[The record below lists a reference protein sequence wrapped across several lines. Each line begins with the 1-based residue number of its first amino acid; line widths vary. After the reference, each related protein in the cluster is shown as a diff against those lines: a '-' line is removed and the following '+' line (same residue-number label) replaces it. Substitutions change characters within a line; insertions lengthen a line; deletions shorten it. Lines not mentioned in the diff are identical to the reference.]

1 MKEAKNLRLEDINFP
16 DEYINAFKGPKFG
29 IAGIRKTLNIYNR
42 PLLGTI
48 IKPKLGLNP
57 EEHAKVAFEAWLGGC
72 DLVKDDE
79 NLTSQSFNNFQKR
92 VELMTKLRDKEEK
105 ETGEVK
111 EAFINVTAP
120 TMKELERRIKLVHDF
135 FSGIERMVVH
145 PHRDAQVS
153 LV

>member
-1 MKEAKNLRLEDINFP
+1 MLFWIQSEFRLYYCAQQRPVVNVKCFSYSCDSEFRSL
-16 DEYINAFKGPKFG
+16 EYINAFKGPKFG

-79 NLTSQSFNNFQKR
+79 NLK
-92 VELMTKLRDKEEK
+92 
-105 ETGEVK
+105 
-111 EAFINVTAP
+111 
-120 TMKELERRIKLVHDF
+120 
-135 FSGIERMVVH
+135 
-145 PHRDAQVS
+145 
-153 LV
+153 